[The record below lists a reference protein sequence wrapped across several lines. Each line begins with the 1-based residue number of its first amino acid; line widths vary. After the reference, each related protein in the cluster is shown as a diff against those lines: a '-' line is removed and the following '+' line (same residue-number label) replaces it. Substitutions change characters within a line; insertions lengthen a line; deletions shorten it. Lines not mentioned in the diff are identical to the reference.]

1 MAKRQ
6 IPTNLSMS
14 KKITLRP
21 ADINDSED
29 IFRWRN
35 DPITRANSFNSS
47 MIQWHEHEQW
57 LGKALAQSDRLLLIG
72 IDESRK
78 IGIVRFDLKQPG
90 EAEININLAP
100 ECRGRG
106 YGTALIQEASEHLF
120 QHHPAVR
127 VIYAKVKPDNP
138 ASLRAFEKAGY
149 HHFAD
154 GEYKTLVLE
163 ANKTTA
169 PPTPADNSWKKAIA
183 RQMLQL
189 SSANVFVQATRF
201 VKNLAFARIL
211 GPNLFGLWNGL
222 QVILVYGA
230 NAHLGVLHALN
241 REIPVNRGRGDLE
254 LIPRIARVSLSFSL
268 MATLLVAAVLF
279 AIGAALDPAKI
290 EAGALKLIAA
300 VLVAQQ
306 LFQFFNFL
314 FRAEDDFGRLAKIL
328 FIAAAL
334 ELVASVALVYWIGFN
349 GSFYGFLISFLCSAL
364 ICLYWRRELIRSIT
378 LDFSLVARL
387 IRIGFPIMLI
397 GLSYGLLTTFDR
409 VLIIKFLGAEQLGYY
424 ALGPLALTAIAYIPT
439 TVNQVMYPKFGERY
453 GKTGDRKSLAGFVRV
468 SMLITAHLMGLVL
481 GVAFLI
487 IPWVT
492 FFLQNYAPGIPAARI
507 LFAGF
512 YFFSLVGPSANM
524 MVTIDRQ
531 IQYLVWLVAA
541 AILVAALNTAALI
554 FNLGIEGVAAATGV
568 SYAIYAFG
576 MIIFTL
582 IRYLDYSGRQLSN
595 LLGKIMLPYAAAAGL
610 IWGVSRFR
618 FHDPLL
624 LIGVQLAVFMIFYG
638 LFSFILMRRELPQ

>member
-1 MAKRQ
+1 
-6 IPTNLSMS
+6 MS

-47 MIQWHEHEQW
+47 MIPWHEHEQW
-57 LGKALAQSDRLLLIG
+57 LGKALARSDRLLLIG

-78 IGIVRFDLKQPG
+78 IGIVRFDLNQPG

-100 ECRGRG
+100 ECRGQG
-106 YGTALIQEASEHLF
+106 YGTALIQEASAHLF

-127 VIYAKVKPDNP
+127 AIYAKVKPDNP
-138 ASLRAFEKAGY
+138 ASLHAFENAGY
-149 HHFAD
+149 HHFAE

-163 ANKTTA
+163 ANKTT
-169 PPTPADNSWKKAIA
+169 PPTPTDTAWKKAIA
-183 RQMLQL
+183 RQMVQL
-189 SSANVFVQATRF
+189 SSANVFVQVARF
-201 VKNLAFARIL
+201 VKNLAFARLL

-230 NAHLGVLHALN
+230 NTHLGVLHALN
-241 REIPVNRGRGDLE
+241 REIPLSRGRGNLE
-254 LIPRIARVSLSFSL
+254 LIPRIARVSLGFSL
-268 MATLLVAAVLF
+268 LATLFVAAIVF
-279 AIGAALDPAKI
+279 AVGSALDPAQI
-290 EAGALKLIAA
+290 EAGALKLIAV

-306 LFQFFNFL
+306 LFQFFSFL
-314 FRAEDDFGRLAKIL
+314 FRAEDDFGRLAKVLI
-328 FIAAAL
+328 IAAAL
-334 ELVASVALVYWIGFN
+334 ELVASIALVYWIGFN

-364 ICLYWRRELIRSIT
+364 ICLHWRPELLRGFEI
-378 LDFSLVARL
+378 DFKLVVRL
-387 IRIGFPIMLI
+387 IRIGFPLMLV

-481 GVAFLI
+481 GVAFLT
-487 IPWVT
+487 IPLVT
-492 FFLQNYAPGIPAARI
+492 FFLPNYAPGIPAARI

-512 YFFSLVGPSANM
+512 YFFSLVGPAANM

-531 IQYLVWLVAA
+531 IQYLLWLVAA
-541 AILVAALNTAALI
+541 AILVATLNTAALI
-554 FNLGIEGVAAATGV
+554 FNLGIEGVAASTGV

-595 LLGKIMLPYAAAAGL
+595 VLAKIMLPCAAAAGL
-610 IWGVSRFR
+610 LWGVSRFR

-624 LIGVQLAVFMIFYG
+624 LISVQLVVFMIAYG
-638 LFSFILMRRELPQ
+638 LFSFILIRRELPQ